1 MNEQQESVAKQCLK
15 SAYDGTMDFPEVV
28 GALMGAGFEGYSVDY
43 QRGIAVYYLPSG
55 ESVEL
60 ALPQDDTGVAINFD
74 RQTIKAAVCEAQ
86 SGVAGYTYK
95 GFCKKMKA
103 AGCAGYIVSFLGR
116 RVLYI
121 GRTAETHV
129 EFFPD

>member
-15 SAYDGTMDFPEVV
+15 SAYEGTMDFPDIV
-28 GALMGAGFEGYSVDY
+28 GALIAAGFEGYSVDY

-55 ESVEL
+55 ESLEL
-60 ALPQDDTGVAINFD
+60 SLPQDDTGVAINFD
-74 RQTIKAAVCEAQ
+74 QPAIQAAIREAQ
-86 SGVAGYTYK
+86 SGQSGYSYK
-95 GFCKKMKA
+95 GFCRNMKA
-103 AGCAGYIVSFLGR
+103 AGCANYIVSFPGR

-129 EFFPD
+129 ELFPS